1 MIGKSRR
8 DFWLVETYKVKP
20 GVPIG
25 TLDIHNALL
34 PTSCADG
41 TRKSLKQSVK
51 CNQNK
56 SMQLKKHDRKN
67 TYNHTW
73 QTAGKN
79 PIAIK

>member
-8 DFWLVETYKVKP
+8 DFWLLETYKVKP

-51 CNQNK
+51 
-56 SMQLKKHDRKN
+56 SMQSKQID
-67 TYNHTW
+67 
-73 QTAGKN
+73 
-79 PIAIK
+79 AIKKT